1 MSEARLS
8 DEQLVDWLRLI
19 RSENIGPRTFL
30 SLINRFGG
38 AGAALA
44 ALPALAAKS
53 LHGRAIRIAP
63 RDEILREIDAA
74 EKMGV
79 RFIPICDAD
88 YPPLLREIPDAPPIL
103 SIRGAAEIMQREG
116 VALVGSRNASTAG
129 LAFAE
134 RLARGLGR
142 EGYVIVSGLARGID
156 GAAHRASL
164 ESGTI
169 AVLAGGQARPYP
181 LEHEKLVAQ
190 IAERGLVVSEMPIKW
205 EPRGR
210 DFPRRNR
217 IISGLSRATVV
228 VEAARRSGSLI
239 TARFANEQGREI
251 FAVPGSPLDPRAEGT
266 NDLLR
271 QGATLC
277 AKLEDVV
284 DALAAG
290 GGGSMGRRHCEEQS
304 DEAIQS
310 RDRCPG
316 LLRFARNDD
325 AFFDRADTTEGP
337 FFEELE
343 ILFDQE
349 QIAFADLAAGR
360 PDFPP
365 APDSFGQRGSEETCA
380 GLIDPRERVMSLLG
394 PAPVAIDDL
403 IRTAGLSARD
413 VQGALVELDIEGRL
427 ERHGA
432 NYVALAY
439 NQK

>member
-1 MSEARLS
+1 MSGARLS

-30 SLINRFGG
+30 ALINRFGG
-38 AGAALA
+38 ASAALE

-53 LHGRAIRIAP
+53 LRGRAIRIAP
-63 RDEILREIDAA
+63 RDDFLREMDAA
-74 EKMGV
+74 TRMGV

-88 YPPLLREIPDAPPIL
+88 YPPLLREIPDAPPVL
-103 SIRGAAEIMQREG
+103 SIRGAAETTHRDG

-156 GAAHRASL
+156 AAAHRASL
-164 ESGTI
+164 ETGTI

-181 LEHEKLVAQ
+181 SEHEKLVAQ
-190 IAERGLVVSEMPIKW
+190 IAERGLIVSEMPIEW

-277 AKLEDVV
+277 ARPEDVL

-290 GGGSMGRRHCEEQS
+290 GGGSAGSLFDMAGGAEQ
-304 DEAIQS
+304 
-310 RDRCPG
+310 
-316 LLRFARNDD
+316 
-325 AFFDRADTTEGP
+325 GP
-337 FFEELE
+337 FFEEFE
-343 ILFDQE
+343 ALFEQE
-349 QIAFADLAAGR
+349 QIAFGDLALSQ
-360 PDFPP
+360 PDFEP
-365 APDSFGQRGSEETCA
+365 AADAREQASDADARYVELTA
-380 GLIDPRERVMSLLG
+380 PRERVISLLG

-413 VQGALVELDIEGRL
+413 VQGALVELDLEGRL

-432 NYVALAY
+432 NSVALVG
-439 NQK
+439 NRK